1 MGNKWGSNEGIRVG
15 DIFECLCGPY
25 LGDPDSDY
33 YQVAALRGR
42 TQVALRPLRTERYI
56 NEGIEGDSPLS
67 LFRERTRPLP
77 GQFLTADDVSARVRY
92 ERGREIRRTGLEV
105 TAWVLPNR
113 TVEGRVQLQE
123 VRWGSGFS
131 QSFPEDWAPW
141 NAETIRQMEEKTLQE
156 REDYARRLMG
166 EEGYAKFCAD
176 RAGTP
181 GKSEEE

>member
-15 DIFECLCGPY
+15 DIFECLRGPY
-25 LGDPDSDY
+25 LGNPDSDY

-56 NEGIEGDSPLS
+56 NESIEADSPLS

-77 GQFLTADDVSARVRY
+77 GQFLTADDVSAMVRY

-105 TAWVLPNR
+105 TARVLPNR
-113 TVEGRVQLQE
+113 TAEGRVQLQE
-123 VRWGSGFS
+123 VRWGSGFR

-141 NAETIRQMEEKTLQE
+141 DAETIRQMEEKTLQE
-156 REDYARRLMG
+156 REDYARRLIG
-166 EEGYAKFCAD
+166 EEGCAKFCAE
-176 RAGTP
+176 RSGTP
-181 GKSEEE
+181 YKSEEE